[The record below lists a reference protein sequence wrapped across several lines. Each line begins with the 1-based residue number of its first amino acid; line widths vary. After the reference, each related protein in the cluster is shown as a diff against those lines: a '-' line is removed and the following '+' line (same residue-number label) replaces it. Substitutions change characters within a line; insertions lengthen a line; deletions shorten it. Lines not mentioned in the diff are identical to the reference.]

1 MPNLPTTEELRKAGE
16 QAVAAARTPLLAALG
31 AGDLAAK
38 AVIEALGKARERAE
52 SAKTAAESSDL
63 KKDLRDKLDPA
74 ELRKV
79 VDAYTQSALNLYQF
93 LAEHGEEALEKLKT
107 QPQLQ
112 KALHQVE
119 EAVETA
125 QKRTEAAAS
134 DARVMADD
142 VLGKVSRRTR
152 AVRAKVAD
160 DVDDASEKLAETVV
174 EIGGD
179 VAAEVRET
187 TPKATPRKPAA
198 TKPITTPKPAAA
210 AKTTGATTKTTG
222 TTTRSTA
229 AKKPT
234 DTTK

>member
-1 MPNLPTTEELRKAGE
+1 MPNMPTTEELRKAGE

-38 AVIEALGKARERAE
+38 AVIEALTKARERAE
-52 SAKTAAESSDL
+52 SAKTAAEQGDL

-93 LAEHGEEALEKLKT
+93 LAQHGEEALEKLKT

-125 QKRTEAAAS
+125 QKRTEAAAA
-134 DARVMADD
+134 DARVLADD

-152 AVRAKVAD
+152 AVGAKVAD

-174 EIGGD
+174 EVGGD

-187 TPKATPRKPAA
+187 TSKAAPRKPATTA
-198 TKPITTPKPAAA
+198 KPVAP
-210 AKTTGATTKTTG
+210 AKTTGTKTTGTTAKTTG

>member
-38 AVIEALGKARERAE
+38 AVIEALNKARERAE
-52 SAKTAAESSDL
+52 SAKTAAESADL
-63 KKDLRDKLDPA
+63 KKDLRDRLDPA

-93 LAEHGEEALEKLKT
+93 LAQHGEEALEKLKT
-107 QPQLQ
+107 QPGLQ

-119 EAVETA
+119 EAVGTA
-125 QKRTEAAAS
+125 QKRTEAAAA
-134 DARVMADD
+134 DARVLADD

-152 AVRAKVAD
+152 AVGEKVAD
-160 DVDDASEKLAETVV
+160 DLDDASEKLAETVV
-174 EIGGD
+174 EVGGD
-179 VAAEVRET
+179 VAAEVRDT
-187 TPKATPRKPAA
+187 TRKAAPRKPAA
-198 TKPITTPKPAAA
+198 TKPVTATKPVAKPASS
-210 AKTTGATTKTTG
+210 TKTAA
-222 TTTRSTA
+222 TRSTT

-234 DTTK
+234 DSGQ

>member
-38 AVIEALGKARERAE
+38 AVVEALNKARERAE
-52 SAKTAAESSDL
+52 SARTAAESGDL

-79 VDAYTQSALNLYQF
+79 LDAYTQSALNLYQF
-93 LAEHGEEALEKLKT
+93 LAQHGEEALEKLKT

-125 QKRTEAAAS
+125 QKRTGAAAA

-142 VLGKVSRRTR
+142 VLGKVTRRTR
-152 AVRAKVAD
+152 AVGEKVAD

-174 EIGGD
+174 EVGGD
-179 VAAEVRET
+179 VAAEVRGT
-187 TPKATPRKPAA
+187 TRKATGGTTRKPAA
-198 TKPITTPKPAAA
+198 TTKPAGTAKTP
-210 AKTTGATTKTTG
+210 AKTTG
-222 TTTRSTA
+222 TRSTA

>member
-1 MPNLPTTEELRKAGE
+1 MPNMPTTEELRKAGE

-52 SAKTAAESSDL
+52 SAKTAAEAGDL

-93 LAEHGEEALEKLKT
+93 FAQHGEEALEKLKT

-112 KALHQVE
+112 KALSQVE
-119 EAVETA
+119 EAVGTA
-125 QKRTEAAAS
+125 QKRTEAAAA
-134 DARVMADD
+134 DARVLADD

-152 AVRAKVAD
+152 VVGEKVAAD
-160 DVDDASEKLAETVV
+160 LDDASEKLAETVV
-174 EIGGD
+174 EVGGD
-179 VAAEVRET
+179 VAAEVRNT
-187 TPKATPRKPAA
+187 TRKAAAPRKPAA
-198 TKPITTPKPAAA
+198 TKPAATAKSATAKTAAARPAAA
-210 AKTTGATTKTTG
+210 E
-222 TTTRSTA
+222 
-229 AKKPT
+229 KPT
-234 DTTK
+234 DSTK

>member
-38 AVIEALGKARERAE
+38 AVIEALNKARERAE
-52 SAKTAAESSDL
+52 SAKTAAESADL
-63 KKDLRDKLDPA
+63 KKDLRDRLDPA

-93 LAEHGEEALEKLKT
+93 FAQHGEEALEKLKT
-107 QPQLQ
+107 QPGLQ

-119 EAVETA
+119 EAVGTA
-125 QKRTEAAAS
+125 QKRTEAAAA
-134 DARVMADD
+134 DARVLADD

-152 AVRAKVAD
+152 AVGEKVAD
-160 DVDDASEKLAETVV
+160 DLDDASEKLAETVV
-174 EIGGD
+174 EVGGD
-179 VAAEVRET
+179 VAAEVRDT
-187 TPKATPRKPAA
+187 TRKAAPRKPAA
-198 TKPITTPKPAAA
+198 TKPVAATKPA
-210 AKTTGATTKTTG
+210 TKTTG
-222 TTTRSTA
+222 TTKATGARSTT

-234 DTTK
+234 DSAK

>member
-38 AVIEALGKARERAE
+38 AVIDALNKARERAE
-52 SAKTAAESSDL
+52 SAKTAAESADL
-63 KKDLRDKLDPA
+63 KKDLRDRLDPA

-93 LAEHGEEALEKLKT
+93 FAQHGEEALEKLKT
-107 QPQLQ
+107 QPGLQ

-125 QKRTEAAAS
+125 QKRTEAAAA
-134 DARVMADD
+134 DARVLADD

-152 AVRAKVAD
+152 AVGEKVAD
-160 DVDDASEKLAETVV
+160 DLDDASEKLAETVV
-174 EIGGD
+174 EVGGD

-187 TPKATPRKPAA
+187 SRKAAPRKPAA
-198 TKPITTPKPAAA
+198 TKPVTTTKPAGV
-210 AKTTGATTKTTG
+210 AKPASPTKTAA
-222 TTTRSTA
+222 TRSTT

-234 DTTK
+234 DSGK

>member
-1 MPNLPTTEELRKAGE
+1 VIAMPNLPTTEELRKAGE

-38 AVIEALGKARERAE
+38 AVIEALNKARERAE
-52 SAKTAAESSDL
+52 SAKSAAEAADL
-63 KKDLRDKLDPA
+63 KKDLRDRLDPA

-93 LAEHGEEALEKLKT
+93 LAQHGEEALEKLKT
-107 QPQLQ
+107 QPGLQ

-125 QKRTEAAAS
+125 QKRTGAAAA
-134 DARVMADD
+134 DARVLADD

-152 AVRAKVAD
+152 AAGEKVAD
-160 DVDDASEKLAETVV
+160 ELDDASEKLAETVV
-174 EIGGD
+174 EVGGD

-187 TPKATPRKPAA
+187 TRKAAPRKPAA
-198 TKPITTPKPAAA
+198 TKPVTATKPAAKPA
-210 AKTTGATTKTTG
+210 SPTKTAA
-222 TTTRSTA
+222 TRSTA

-234 DTTK
+234 DTDR

>member
-52 SAKTAAESSDL
+52 SAKTAAESGDL
-63 KKDLRDKLDPA
+63 RKDLRDKLDPA

-93 LAEHGEEALEKLKT
+93 FAQHGEEALEKLKT

-112 KALHQVE
+112 KALQQVE
-119 EAVETA
+119 EAVGTA
-125 QKRTEAAAS
+125 QKRTETAAAE
-134 DARVMADD
+134 ARVMADD

-152 AVRAKVAD
+152 AVGEKVAA
-160 DVDDASEKLAETVV
+160 DVDDAAEKLAETVV
-174 EIGGD
+174 EVGGD
-179 VAAEVRET
+179 VAAEVRST
-187 TPKATPRKPAA
+187 TRKAAAPRKPAA
-198 TKPITTPKPAAA
+198 TKPVATAKPPV
-210 AKTTGATTKTTG
+210 KTSGTGA
-222 TTTRSTA
+222 TA
-229 AKKPT
+229 AKKPA
-234 DTTK
+234 DSAE